1 MTIPANYSEFVTFV
15 NKNAKYSSVS
25 GKISDYENTGYFL
38 KYNFTQ
44 YAEIKKFLNTVDLYD
59 MTLKL
64 NLQGM
69 VAYGLYFLPAFDQW
83 VVKTNI
89 YEFPKDNDIIATL
102 RVSPIKIRNLEY
114 NSSKVKLGLDILNL
128 LLQLIIGLIKFW
140 FAFKEGKKEL
150 AYVFLTFNGIIF
162 LMLLASNLTGFDFYR
177 GRDVSADNLGLF
189 VSINDNVDFSKQIL
203 IMCFLLHSYQTFFSL
218 KVNNGCSY
226 ILTVISYMQS
236 WLWPLVLQYAL
247 VIVVFSFLVDNA
259 VMAFNLSLTQ
269 IPIII
274 FRLIANSNTSYWE
287 LIIKESPFVF
297 ILVVTASLFWIFYI
311 INNIYFGI
319 QCEIVR
325 LCETAKHGKRLGMWE
340 DLMEIIAKIFRKKKK
355 NTEEEGEE
363 GGEEG
368 EEDQNNNPS
377 PS

>member
-1 MTIPANYSEFVTFV
+1 
-15 NKNAKYSSVS
+15 
-25 GKISDYENTGYFL
+25 
-38 KYNFTQ
+38 
-44 YAEIKKFLNTVDLYD
+44 

-64 NLQGM
+64 NMQGL

-89 YEFPKDNDIIATL
+89 YEFPKDNDILATL
-102 RVSPIKIRNLEY
+102 RVSPIKIRNLKY

-128 LLQLIIGLIKFW
+128 LLQLIVGLIKFW

-150 AYVFLTFNGIIF
+150 AYVFLTFNGTIF
-162 LMLLASNLTGFDFYR
+162 LMLFASNLTGFDFYR

-218 KVNNGCSY
+218 KINSGCTY

-236 WLWPLVLQYAL
+236 WLWPLMLQYAL
-247 VIVVFSFLVDNA
+247 IIVVFSFLVDNA
-259 VMAFNLSLTQ
+259 VRAFNLSLTQ

-274 FRLIANSNTSYWE
+274 FRLIANSNTDYWA
-287 LIIKESPFVF
+287 LIINESPFLF
-297 ILVVTASLFWIFYI
+297 TLVVVASLFWIFYI

-325 LCETAKHGKRLGMWE
+325 ICETAKHGKQLGIWD
-340 DLMEIIAKIFRKKKK
+340 DLVEIVAKIFRKKKK
-355 NTEEEGEE
+355 DLNEDGEEVPADGEAEGE
-363 GGEEG
+363 
-368 EEDQNNNPS
+368 NP
-377 PS
+377 PPA